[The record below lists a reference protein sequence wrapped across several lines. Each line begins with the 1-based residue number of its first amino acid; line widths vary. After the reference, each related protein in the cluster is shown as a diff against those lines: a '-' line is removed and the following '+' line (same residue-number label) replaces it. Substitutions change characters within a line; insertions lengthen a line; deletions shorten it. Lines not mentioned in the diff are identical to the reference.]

1 MSDTTTSEELL
12 ALTRRLLNSIM
23 KGDWDTYAELCDASL
38 TAFEPEATG
47 QLVVGLSF
55 HKYYFDLGPSK
66 LPRQATMCS
75 PHVRIMGDAA
85 VVSYVRLI
93 QKLDAAGNPTTSA
106 VEETRIWH
114 RTDGKWKHVHFHRS
128 PAANR

>member
-23 KGDWDTYAELCDASL
+23 KGDWDTYAELCDPSL

-47 QLVVGLSF
+47 QLVVGLPF

-66 LPRQATMCS
+66 
-75 PHVRIMGDAA
+75 
-85 VVSYVRLI
+85 
-93 QKLDAAGNPTTSA
+93 
-106 VEETRIWH
+106 
-114 RTDGKWKHVHFHRS
+114 
-128 PAANR
+128 